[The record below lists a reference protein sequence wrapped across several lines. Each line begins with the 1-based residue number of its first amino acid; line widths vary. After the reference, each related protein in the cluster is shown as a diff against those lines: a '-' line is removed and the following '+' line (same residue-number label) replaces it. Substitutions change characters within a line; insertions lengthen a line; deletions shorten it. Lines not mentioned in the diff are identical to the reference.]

1 MLDLCRGHHLVAL
14 VVGATQIP
22 TVMLLGDAMVPLV
35 RAAGALEA
43 DDVPPFAVIGGV
55 VVAVRLGRV
64 LRATADLDTVTDYRY
79 APTALEILKRR
90 DDADYDPADPHTISL
105 AGTQV
110 QFQDVVAV
118 TDADVEHLEPK
129 DLLYVAGHAHALER
143 ATLVT
148 ISASDRDGPVAATV
162 PVATAGALVAMKLH
176 AYLDRRSTS
185 GPDKRPGDLR
195 DIYNLLLFVPAEAA
209 DDLSSAGHLLQNVV
223 ASTVE
228 RLLVADAAR
237 ARTILN
243 GHARPLPHRGATP
256 RGSAGSEHRRARRGR
271 ELPQSDAQQASRDGD
286 GFVVSRAEP

>member
-1 MLDLCRGHHLVAL
+1 MEKRSGMTTEV
-14 VVGATQIP
+14 P

-35 RAAGALEA
+35 RAAVALEA

-55 VVAVRLGRV
+55 AVAVRLGHV

-79 APTALEILKRR
+79 APTAIEILKRR

-118 TDADVEHLEPK
+118 TDADVEHLEPR

-185 GPDKRPGDLR
+185 GPDKRPGDLW
-195 DIYNLLLFVPAEAA
+195 DIYNLLLLVAAEAA
-209 DDLSSAGHLLQNVV
+209 DDLSSAGLLLQNVV

-228 RLLVADAAR
+228 QHLVAGAAR
-237 ARTILN
+237 ARTILRSSN
-243 GHARPLPHRGATP
+243 DERYQVITAAEIQHA
-256 RGSAGSEHRRARRGR
+256 AGDFVARLHSR
-271 ELPQSDAQQASRDGD
+271 E
-286 GFVVSRAEP
+286 